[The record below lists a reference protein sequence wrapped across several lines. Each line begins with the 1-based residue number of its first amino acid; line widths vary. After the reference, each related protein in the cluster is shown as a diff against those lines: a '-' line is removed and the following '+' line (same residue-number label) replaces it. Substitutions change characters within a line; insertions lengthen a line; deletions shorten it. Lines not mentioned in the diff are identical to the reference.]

1 MSAVSCRPVKRRSL
15 PSPYEAMCSLCLN
28 PSLLIASLMI
38 AKPPSSRMDF
48 VLSNKHTTRSVEK
61 FGLQTHLHSDIDEIF
76 SLGHNN
82 AYHINEQT
90 YDVSEQILTNHPQHS
105 NNNITCSLC
114 DSQHHSNHPV
124 FSHHQTSKQHQK
136 KYNFLLMLTKK
147 NFNAQWL
154 QKMISYFNRLRVQ

>member
-1 MSAVSCRPVKRRSL
+1 
-15 PSPYEAMCSLCLN
+15 
-28 PSLLIASLMI
+28 
-38 AKPPSSRMDF
+38 MDF

-76 SLGHNN
+76 SLAHNN

-90 YDVSEQILTNHPQHS
+90 YVVSEEILTNHPQHS

-124 FSHHQTSKQHQK
+124 FLHHQTSKQHQK
-136 KYNFLLMLTKK
+136 KYHFLLMLTKSI
-147 NFNAQWL
+147 FNAQWL